1 MAHSEERTL
10 AVRTKGQR
18 TSAARPAPKRTPASK
33 QARSPAKKRRPVA
46 AKDAGAPAVRVK
58 RVPQNHRTIERVTRI
73 LEEVVYNPG
82 RTFAE
87 LVRTLGAAKSSVHG
101 FISGLL
107 ANGWLYE
114 EQHRFYLGPAVY
126 GLTLA
131 SGRIRAG
138 LVTHEDLVA
147 LEQETGV
154 AAFLG
159 VQAGDHLIYIAE
171 AGSDHVAGFE
181 ARSNIRRT
189 LLITAGGKA
198 LLAERPDA
206 ERDAYLRRHSAEE
219 DDLVNAFLEEYD
231 TIKRTRIATNAHRG
245 RFAIAT
251 TVHDRSGDA
260 VASITLV
267 GPMAKAQP
275 RAKKLGEILLR
286 HVDSWAQRTMTPR
299 EAI

>member
-1 MAHSEERTL
+1 MQESDALVISRVRAGDDDAFRELVERHGR
-10 AVRTKGQR
+10 AVFR
-18 TSAARPAPKRTPASK
+18 
-33 QARSPAKKRRPVA
+33 VA
-46 AKDAGAPAVRVK
+46 F
-58 RVPQNHRTIERVTRI
+58 RVTGRV
-73 LEEVVYNPG
+73 EDAEDVV
-82 RTFAE
+82 
-87 LVRTLGAAKSSVHG
+87 
-101 FISGLL
+101 
-107 ANGWLYE
+107 
-114 EQHRFYLGPAVY
+114 
-126 GLTLA
+126 
-131 SGRIRAG
+131 
-138 LVTHEDLVA
+138 
-147 LEQETGV
+147 QET
-154 AAFLG
+154 FLRAYR
-159 VQAGDHLIYIAE
+159 QL
-171 AGSDHVAGFE
+171 SRFE

-206 ERDAYLRRHSAEE
+206 ERDAYLRRHSTEE

-275 RAKKLGEILLR
+275 RAKKLSEILLR